1 MREFPDTIPS
11 VDHNVMSF
19 NTMEIKD
26 LRHEKND
33 LDKMGTRKYYDV

>member
-1 MREFPDTIPS
+1 
-11 VDHNVMSF
+11 MSF

-33 LDKMGTRKYYDV
+33 LDKMGTRKYNDVEIFLKEC